1 MLRRFLPGAF
11 LVLLAALSSPAAA
24 QNPDFWVVNSS
35 GKTIHQVYVSSSQIS
50 NWGNDLL
57 GQNVLAS
64 GQRFAI
70 RPARDGTCVFD
81 IRVVYAD
88 NSVAEQRRIN
98 TCNINE
104 VIFTAQG
111 PVARGPQGS
120 QGSTSPSGP
129 NPDFRLVNRSGRT
142 ITEVYVSSSQQQNW
156 GPDRLGQNVL
166 GAGQSMVINLPRDG
180 NCVFDLRVVY
190 DNNTA
195 TERRRVNTCNVS
207 EITFP

>member
-11 LVLLAALSSPAAA
+11 LVLLAALSSPATA

-35 GKTIHQVYVSSSQIS
+35 GKTIHQVYVSSAQVT

-57 GQNVLAS
+57 GQNVLAT

-70 RPARDGTCVFD
+70 RPARDGTCLFD

-111 PVARGPQGS
+111 PVARGPQGP
-120 QGSTSPSGP
+120 QGTTSPSGP

-142 ITEVYVSSSQQQNW
+142 ITEVYVSSSQQQSW

-166 GAGQSMVINLPRDG
+166 GAGQSMVVNLPRDG

-195 TERRRVNTCNVS
+195 TERRQVNTCNVT